1 MDTSESSADNGD
13 GRSESEGQAGAARPA
28 ATAVPAGRTGP
39 PHPAAVGL
47 TDPAD
52 TTAVGPADPAAPTAP
67 ADRTD
72 PADPAHDRRNGWRR
86 WAMDTRPLRR
96 PAYRRLW
103 SSTIVTAVG
112 SQLTAVAVP
121 KQIYDI
127 TGSSAWVGYASFAG
141 LLPLVV
147 FALWG
152 GAIADSVDRRTLLLT
167 TNTGIAV
174 TSLLFW
180 IQAVTG
186 LGSVA
191 VLMVLLAVQQAFFGL
206 NSPARQASIAR
217 LVPKEELAAAN
228 ALGST
233 VMQTGLVAG
242 PLLAGAL
249 IPVLGLAELYLIDAL
264 ALCATVWAVH
274 RLPALPPLAAATAAA
289 GRAGLRG
296 IVEGFRYISLHQ
308 VLLLSFLADIIAM
321 VFGMPRALFPQLAS
335 TTYAPYGEGLA
346 LGLLFAAVP
355 IGAVLGG
362 LLSGTF
368 SRARR
373 HGLMVVV
380 AVIAWGA
387 AVTGFGLSSNL
398 WVAVAFLVAAGV
410 ADMVSMVFRGAILLS
425 AVTDELRGR
434 MQGVF
439 TVVVAGGPRLAD
451 VLHGT
456 AGSALGART
465 AVTAGGLLVVV
476 SILVLAA
483 TMPALRRYSVG
494 A

>member
-1 MDTSESSADNGD
+1 MDTSESTTDNGAAP
-13 GRSESEGQAGAARPA
+13 EEGPQPAQAGAR
-28 ATAVPAGRTGP
+28 
-39 PHPAAVGL
+39 
-47 TDPAD
+47 
-52 TTAVGPADPAAPTAP
+52 
-67 ADRTD
+67 
-72 PADPAHDRRNGWRR
+72 GWRR

-127 TGSSAWVGYASFAG
+127 TGSSAWVGYASLAG
-141 LLPLVV
+141 LLPLAL

-152 GAIADSVDRRTLLLT
+152 GAIADSMDRRRLLLI
-167 TNTGIAV
+167 TNSGLAV
-174 TSLLFW
+174 TSVLFW
-180 IQAVTG
+180 VQAATG
-186 LGSVA
+186 LESVV
-191 VLMVLLAVQQAFFGL
+191 VLMVLLALQQAFFGL
-206 NSPARQASIAR
+206 NSPARNASIAR
-217 LVPKEELAAAN
+217 LVPADELPAAN

-249 IPVLGLAELYLIDAL
+249 IPVIGLSELYLIDAV
-264 ALCATVWAVH
+264 ALCVTVWAVV
-274 RLPALPPLAAATAAA
+274 RLPALPPRAAAANS
-289 GRAGLRG
+289 RAGWQA
-296 IVEGFRYISLHQ
+296 IAEGFRYISLHK

-321 VFGMPRALFPQLAS
+321 VLGMPRALFPQLAAQ
-335 TTYAPYGEGLA
+335 TFAPYGEGLA
-346 LGLLFAAVP
+346 LGLLFAAIP

-373 HGLMVVV
+373 HGLMVIA
-380 AVIAWGA
+380 AVIGWGA
-387 AVTGFGLSSNL
+387 AITGLGLTTNL
-398 WVAVAFLVAAGV
+398 WVAVAFLALAGV

-425 AVTDELRGR
+425 AATDEMRGR

-451 VLHGT
+451 ALHGT
-456 AGSALGART
+456 AGSVLGAR
-465 AVTAGGLLVVV
+465 AAIAGGGLLV
-476 SILVLAA
+476 IAATLVLALA
-483 TMPALRRYSVG
+483 TPALRTYRI
-494 A
+494 

>member
-1 MDTSESSADNGD
+1 MYRAARTVVDTSRSSTDGADGGADSGIDRGTHGGAGNG
-13 GRSESEGQAGAARPA
+13 SAAGSAEHDEAA
-28 ATAVPAGRTGP
+28 G
-39 PHPAAVGL
+39 
-47 TDPAD
+47 
-52 TTAVGPADPAAPTAP
+52 
-67 ADRTD
+67 ADRT
-72 PADPAHDRRNGWRR
+72 GWRR

-127 TGSSAWVGYASFAG
+127 TGSSAWVGYASLAG

-152 GAIADSVDRRTLLLT
+152 GAVADSMDRRKLLLI

-174 TSLLFW
+174 TSVLFW
-180 IQAVTG
+180 IQAVVG
-186 LGSVA
+186 LDSVF
-191 VLMVLLAVQQAFFGL
+191 VLMALLAVQQAFFGL
-206 NSPARQASIAR
+206 NSPARNASIAR
-217 LVPKEELAAAN
+217 LVPEDELPAAN

-249 IPVLGLAELYLIDAL
+249 IPVIGLGELYLIDAL
-264 ALCATVWAVH
+264 ALCVTVWAVI
-274 RLPALPPLAAATAAA
+274 RLPALPPLTGSAAK
-289 GRAGLRG
+289 RAGWRE
-296 IVEGFRYISLHQ
+296 VAAGFRYIALHK

-321 VFGMPRALFPQLAS
+321 VLGMPRALFPQLAAE
-335 TTYAPYGEGLA
+335 TYASYGEGLA
-346 LGLLFAAVP
+346 LGLLFAAIP
-355 IGAVLGG
+355 IGAVIGG
-362 LLSGTF
+362 LMSGTF

-373 HGLMVVV
+373 HGLMVIA
-380 AVIAWGA
+380 AVMAWGA
-387 AVTGFGLSSNL
+387 AITGFGLSTSL
-398 WVAVAFLVAAGV
+398 WVAVAFLAAAGV

-425 AVTDELRGR
+425 AATDEMRGR

-456 AGSALGART
+456 AGSLLGARA
-465 AVTAGGLLVVV
+465 AVAGGGLLVVV
-476 SILVLAA
+476 AMAILAVAA
-483 TMPALRRYSVG
+483 PALRRYS
-494 A
+494 